1 MFDLFGYSKLL
12 QQMRSIEMKIS
23 ELDDA
28 LGLVSAQLTK
38 AKVEILAKQNT
49 LMAQIAELESKL
61 QNLDVEVPEDV
72 IVALDSLK
80 STTQELDDVVPDE
93 PVVE

>member
-23 ELDDA
+23 ELDDT

-72 IVALDSLK
+72 IIALDSLK